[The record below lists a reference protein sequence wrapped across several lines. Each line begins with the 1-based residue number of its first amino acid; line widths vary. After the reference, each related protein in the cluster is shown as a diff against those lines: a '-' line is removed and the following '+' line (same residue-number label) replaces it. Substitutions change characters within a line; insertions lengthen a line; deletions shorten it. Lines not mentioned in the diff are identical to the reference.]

1 MMLLYDRAVV
11 LRAFM
16 IGYIA
21 LRGLLL
27 RKSGLLRLRVY
38 GLRRGEGINRLLI
51 GGLTIG
57 HLPLLRREDPASAAQ
72 ADGAA
77 GFPAVLPQVQA
88 GNRDQRPALP
98 GIRGRQQTGMMPA
111 ASPT

>member
-57 HLPLLRREDPASAAQ
+57 HLPLLRRENQIAAAQ

-77 GFPAVLPQVQA
+77 RVPFVLPKMQN
-88 GNRDQRPALP
+88 GNHD
-98 GIRGRQQTGMMPA
+98 
-111 ASPT
+111 

>member
-57 HLPLLRREDPASAAQ
+57 HLPLLRRENQIAAGQ
-72 ADGAA
+72 TDGAA
-77 GFPAVLPQVQA
+77 LVPSVLPQVQIQLCD
-88 GNRDQRPALP
+88 RIP
-98 GIRGRQQTGMMPA
+98 
-111 ASPT
+111 